1 MKEMSQMEIEYENY
15 LSADDTI
22 IEVDG
27 KLFYKIVHKDRISLD
42 EGIVLVCVPWK
53 LFNDTAIDKVKDEN
67 NNVFK
72 LGAPVHYSFRRP
84 VPQWYME
91 TVTVTVNGIHEIC
104 QIGEYL
110 ALES

>member
-1 MKEMSQMEIEYENY
+1 MIEKNQMKIEYENY

-67 NNVFK
+67 IDILIN
-72 LGAPVHYSFRRP
+72 
-84 VPQWYME
+84 
-91 TVTVTVNGIHEIC
+91 
-104 QIGEYL
+104 
-110 ALES
+110 

>member
-1 MKEMSQMEIEYENY
+1 MIEKNQMKIEYENY

-53 LFNDTAIDKVKDEN
+53 LFNDIAIDKVKDEN

-72 LGAPVHYSFRRP
+72 LGVSVHYCFRGP
-84 VPQWYME
+84 DP
-91 TVTVTVNGIHEIC
+91 NGIWK
-104 QIGEYL
+104 Q
-110 ALES
+110 